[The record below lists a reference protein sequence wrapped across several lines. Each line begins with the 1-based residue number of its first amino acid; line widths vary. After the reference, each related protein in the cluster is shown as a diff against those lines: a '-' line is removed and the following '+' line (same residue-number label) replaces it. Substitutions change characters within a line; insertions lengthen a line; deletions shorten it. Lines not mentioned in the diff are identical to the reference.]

1 MYKNVLVAV
10 DLSNDS
16 QKVIDTAVRMASGG
30 ASKLH
35 LVHVVEPVAA
45 AYSMDIYAVNVSEL
59 QQEAI
64 NYAEQRLEKI
74 GADLGIDGDH
84 LHTIMGAPAPEI
96 RNLAN
101 ELDCDAIV
109 IGSHGHSGWKILLGS
124 TAIKVLH
131 GSTCDVL
138 TVHVGNDEE

>member
-1 MYKNVLVAV
+1 MYNTVLVAV

-16 QKVIDTAVRMASGG
+16 HNVIDQASKLAGET
-30 ASKLH
+30 SKLH

-64 NYAEQRLEKI
+64 KFAEQKLEKI
-74 GADLGIDGDH
+74 GQELSISSDRV
-84 LHTIMGAPAPEI
+84 HTLLGAPAPEI

-101 ELDCDAIV
+101 ELDAYAIV

-131 GSTCDVL
+131 GATCDVL
-138 TVHVGNDEE
+138 TVHVGKD

>member
-1 MYKNVLVAV
+1 MYNKILVAV

-16 QKVIDTAVRMASGG
+16 QKIIDTAVKLAGDT
-30 ASKLH
+30 AKLH

-45 AYSMDIYAVNVSEL
+45 AYSMDIYAVNISEL

-64 NYAEQRLEKI
+64 NFAEQRLEKI
-74 GADLGIDGDH
+74 GSDIKLDKGNV
-84 LHTIMGAPAPEI
+84 HTLLGAPAPEV
-96 RNLAN
+96 RNLAS
-101 ELDCDAIV
+101 EIGADAIV

-131 GSTCDVL
+131 GATCDVL
-138 TVHVGNDEE
+138 TVHVGD

>member
-1 MYKNVLVAV
+1 MYNKILVAV

-16 QKVIDTAVRMASGG
+16 PKVIDTAVNMTGND

-35 LVHVVEPVAA
+35 FVHVVEPVAA
-45 AYSMDIYAVNVSEL
+45 AYSMDIYAVNINEL

-64 NYAEQRLEKI
+64 NLAEQRLEKI
-74 GADLGIDGDH
+74 GNEISVGSDRV
-84 LHTIMGAPAPEI
+84 HTLLGAPGPEI
-96 RNLAN
+96 RNLAS
-101 ELDCDAIV
+101 EIGADAIV

-131 GSTCDVL
+131 GATCDVL
-138 TVHVGNDEE
+138 TVYVGD

>member
-1 MYKNVLVAV
+1 MYKKILVAI

-16 QKVIDTAVRMASGG
+16 RKVIETAAKLAGD

-45 AYSMDIYAVNVSEL
+45 AYSMDIYAVNISEL

-64 NYAEQRLEKI
+64 TFAEERLAKI
-74 GADLGIDGDH
+74 GKEFKVGDDSV
-84 LHTIMGAPAPEI
+84 HTLLGAPAPEV
-96 RNLAN
+96 RNLAA
-101 ELDCDAIV
+101 EIGADAIV

-124 TAIKVLH
+124 TANKVLH
-131 GSTCDVL
+131 GATCDVL

>member
-1 MYKNVLVAV
+1 MYNKILVAI

-16 QKVIDTAVRMASGG
+16 QKVIDTAVRMAGD

-45 AYSMDIYAVNVSEL
+45 AYSMDIYAINISEL

-64 NYAEQRLEKI
+64 NFAEQRLEKI
-74 GADLGIDGDH
+74 GNDIGVKSGNT
-84 LHTIMGAPAPEI
+84 HTLLGAPAPEI
-96 RNLAN
+96 RNLAS
-101 ELDCDAIV
+101 EIGADAIV
-109 IGSHGHSGWKILLGS
+109 MGSHGHSGWKILLGS

-131 GSTCDVL
+131 GATCDVL
-138 TVHVGNDEE
+138 TVHVGQED